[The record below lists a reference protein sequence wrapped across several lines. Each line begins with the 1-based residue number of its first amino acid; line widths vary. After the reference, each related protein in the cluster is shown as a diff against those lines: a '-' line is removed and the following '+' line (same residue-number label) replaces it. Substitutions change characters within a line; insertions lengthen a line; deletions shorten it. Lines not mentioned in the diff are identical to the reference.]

1 MQYLLM
7 NLNELS
13 PIEYWLKDDELKN
26 IYTSNLWNDEEI
38 ERKKQWWILENDF
51 NKLWKYLK
59 SIKLYQDYIV
69 SEKKIQ
75 NLIGNNSI
83 IVDLA
88 AGIGWTSALL
98 SKMDKVDKVHC
109 IEISKHRLD
118 LLFPKAVE
126 MFDGKPKKLKRYIGS
141 FYSTKFEN
149 EIADVVFMSQ
159 AFHHA
164 NEPSKLLK
172 ESYRILK
179 KDGVIIMIGEPA
191 KNLFKIFKRF
201 IDFIIKNKKITLN
214 FKELFPPNETQGD
227 HIHRLSDYYLMS
239 KAEGFSCNTE
249 KLPSGNYM
257 FILKKNNFSSSQKNL

>member
-1 MQYLLM
+1 MT
-7 NLNELS
+7 LNELS
-13 PIEYWLKDDELKN
+13 PTEYWLKDDELKD
-26 IYTSNLWNDEEI
+26 IYTSNYWNGVEI
-38 ERKKQWWILENDF
+38 ERKKQFWIIENDF

-59 SIKLYQDYIV
+59 SMKLYQDYIA
-69 SEKKIQ
+69 SEKKIK
-75 NLIGNNSI
+75 NLISNNSV

-98 SKMDKVDKVHC
+98 SKLDKVDKVNC
-109 IEISKHRLD
+109 VEISKHRLD
-118 LLFPKAVE
+118 LLCPKAIE
-126 MFDGKPKKLKRYIGS
+126 MFSGKPNKIKRYIGS
-141 FYSTKFEN
+141 FYSTKFKN
-149 EIADVVFMSQ
+149 EIADVVYMSQ

-179 KDGVIIMIGEPA
+179 KDGVIVMIGEPA

-201 IDFIIKNKKITLN
+201 IYFIIKNKKVTFN
-214 FKELFPPNETQGD
+214 FKELFPPHKTQGD
-227 HIHRLSDYYLMS
+227 HIYSLSDYYLMS

-257 FILKKNNFSSSQKNL
+257 FILKKKNFSSNQNNL